1 MTAVPWPFVLVMAFF
16 GLVIIASGYILVVL
30 PDPHSATCDRL
41 FAEFITTKDSVI
53 VNRNGWLLY
62 KLDCNVSRRYRQLS
76 Q

>member
-16 GLVIIASGYILVVL
+16 GAVIVASGYVLAVL
-30 PDPHSATCDRL
+30 PEPRSATCDRL

-62 KLDCNVSRRYRQLS
+62 ELHCNVSHRYRQGEK
-76 Q
+76 